1 MKLSIDGR
9 VLDLQAALERP
20 TLLLVR
26 EMKIRTGYGMKSLMQ
41 AAESFKGK
49 DGLEILDDPDL
60 TGALIAMIW
69 LARRS
74 EGEQLTFDE
83 AGSFDINA
91 LELVEEEPPL
101 LPAAEIPAVLPLGSE
116 QYPAPVLPAAGVE
129 IPKAPAT
136 DSAAAAEQ
144 LPPAAPAAPA
154 APPAPAGPAVPLPV
168 YGAPAPLA

>member
-9 VLDLQAALERP
+9 VLDLEAALSAP

-41 AAESFKGK
+41 AADSFRGK

-91 LELVEEEPPL
+91 LQLVED
-101 LPAAEIPAVLPLGSE
+101 
-116 QYPAPVLPAAGVE
+116 PAPAPDLLQAAHAAAGYVPAPGAAGE
-129 IPKAPAT
+129 LPKAPET
-136 DSAAAAEQ
+136 DSAPAAAELPPTPAQ
-144 LPPAAPAAPA
+144 VPLVPAYTPPAAPAPVYVAPA
-154 APPAPAGPAVPLPV
+154 VESPTT
-168 YGAPAPLA
+168 